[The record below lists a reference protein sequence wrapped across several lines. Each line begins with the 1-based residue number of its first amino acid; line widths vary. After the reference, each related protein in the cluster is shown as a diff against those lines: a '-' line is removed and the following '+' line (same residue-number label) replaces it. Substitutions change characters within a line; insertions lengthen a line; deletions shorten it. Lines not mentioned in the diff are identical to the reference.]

1 MPKPSWRIQSLN
13 MLCKVLLRE
22 LQLFVHGL
30 GVIYYRNTFRLIN
43 LDYTN
48 TNSRMINKI
57 ITCARHEK
65 LTQSCYTNLH
75 LSAPFFREFCWMFTK
90 VGGKRKF
97 LRVSCLGFYIF
108 NERLFGWIIILEW
121 YLLSLHE
128 KCKCAITI

>member
-1 MPKPSWRIQSLN
+1 

-75 LSAPFFREFCWMFTK
+75 LSAPFSESFVECLLKLVGKESFCVFHVLVFT
-90 VGGKRKF
+90 F
-97 LRVSCLGFYIF
+97 LMNDCLG
-108 NERLFGWIIILEW
+108 E
-121 YLLSLHE
+121 
-128 KCKCAITI
+128 